1 MTDANRDIDPAT
13 ARVLAS
19 IDDPALAS
27 RYPDRAHFISTDS
40 PKQSEMATRALF
52 AGDPV
57 VFVYPDGR
65 ELLITP
71 DHAHRVAALLIA
83 VGALLARLLKRGN
96 EGRAAMQLPPGARI
110 EARDSTGMPIAA

>member
-1 MTDANRDIDPAT
+1 MTDANRHIDPAT

-57 VFVYPDGR
+57 VLVYPDGC

-83 VGALLARLLKRGN
+83 AGALLTRLLKRGN
-96 EGRAAMQLPPGARI
+96 EARAPMQLPPGVRI
-110 EARDSTGMPIAA
+110 EARDSTGIPIAA

>member
-1 MTDANRDIDPAT
+1 MTEANRDIDPAT

-40 PKQSEMATRALF
+40 AKQGEMATRALF

-57 VFVYPDGR
+57 VLVYPDGR

-71 DHAHRVAALLIA
+71 DHAHKVAALLLA
-83 VGALLARLLKRGN
+83 VGALLARLLKRDHG
-96 EGRAAMQLPPGARI
+96 GRTAMQLPPGAQI
-110 EARDSTGMPIAA
+110 EARDSAGLTLTA

>member
-1 MTDANRDIDPAT
+1 MTDVNRDIDPAT

-19 IDDPALAS
+19 IDDLALAS

-40 PKQSEMATRALF
+40 PEQGEMATRALF
-52 AGDPV
+52 AGEPV
-57 VFVYPDGR
+57 VLVYPDGR

-71 DHAHRVAALLIA
+71 DHAHKVAGLLIA
-83 VGALLARLLKRGN
+83 ASALVARLLKRGN

-110 EARDSTGMPIAA
+110 EARDSAGLPLAA

>member
-1 MTDANRDIDPAT
+1 MTDTNRDIDPAT

-27 RYPDRAHFISTDS
+27 RYPDRAHFVSTES
-40 PKQSEMATRALF
+40 PEQSEMATRALF

-57 VFVYPDGR
+57 VLVYPDGR

-83 VGALLARLLKRGN
+83 AGALLARLLRRGN
-96 EGRAAMQLPPGARI
+96 EGSAAMQLPPGARI
-110 EARDSTGMPIAA
+110 EARDSAGLTLAA